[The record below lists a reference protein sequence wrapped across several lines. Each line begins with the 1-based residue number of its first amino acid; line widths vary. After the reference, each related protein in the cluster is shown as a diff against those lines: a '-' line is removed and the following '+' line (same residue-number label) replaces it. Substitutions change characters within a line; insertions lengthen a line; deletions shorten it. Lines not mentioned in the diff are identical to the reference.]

1 MKEEEHPMRSDMI
14 QLDGKSSIKL
24 VEKQKNGRN
33 SRKLIVKQKKT
44 TEIAE

>member
-24 VEKQKNGRN
+24 VKN
-33 SRKLIVKQKKT
+33 RKT
-44 TEIAE
+44 DEIAEN